1 MGEIIELLKGEDGAV
16 WSALLRTRL
25 KANIVQKHSQT
36 NQIVIPYPLEIKSKT
51 KDNISKNNTDD
62 KTDISMKHTMNTKN
76 LGALQQIQKSTWDV
90 LKDKSSILKEESV
103 RNNIMTHE
111 GMCYE

>member
-51 KDNISKNNTDD
+51 KDNISKKNTDD

-76 LGALQQIQKSTWDV
+76 LGAADTEIYMRR
-90 LKDKSSILKEESV
+90 I
-103 RNNIMTHE
+103 E
-111 GMCYE
+111 GQEQHFERRIR